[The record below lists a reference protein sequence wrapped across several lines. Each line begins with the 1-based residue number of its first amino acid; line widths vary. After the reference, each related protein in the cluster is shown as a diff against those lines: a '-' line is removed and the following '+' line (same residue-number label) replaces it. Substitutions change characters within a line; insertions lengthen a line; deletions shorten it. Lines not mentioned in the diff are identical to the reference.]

1 MKPELRRFGTSQSPV
16 VVIDGFSGD
25 ARAVVETAAALAPFP
40 SSAGTYYPGLRRI
53 LSERDLDAWHYVETL
68 LHAAAPFLGGAF
80 DFVRFDLLEASFSM
94 VTAPPETLA
103 PAQRAPH
110 FDFADPDYVAILHYL
125 ADTPGTAFYRQCLTG
140 IETITEANREAFI
153 AAASHESGS
162 LTGYINGSN
171 GHFEQIGMVEGDMDR
186 LAIYQG
192 RLLHSGLI
200 PEGMD
205 FSADPRRG
213 RLTANLFVKGYR
225 A

>member
-1 MKPELRRFGTSQSPV
+1 MKPELRHFGTSQSPV

-25 ARAVVETAAALAPFP
+25 ARAVIEVAAALAPFP
-40 SSAGTYYPGLRRI
+40 SSAGTYYPGLRRV
-53 LSERDLDAWHYVETL
+53 LSEADDAGWAYVRRTL
-68 LHAAAPFLGGAF
+68 EAAAPFLGGAF
-80 DFVRFDLLEASFSM
+80 AFKRFDLLEASFSM
-94 VTAPPETLA
+94 VTALPETLA

-110 FDFADPDYVAILHYL
+110 FDSADPDYVAILHYL
-125 ADTPGTAFYRQCLTG
+125 ADTPGTAFYRQRSTG
-140 IETITEANREAFI
+140 IEAIAEANRDVFVATARRENPAL
-153 AAASHESGS
+153 SGY
-162 LTGYINGSN
+162 TNGSN
-171 GHFEQIGMVEGDMDR
+171 DHFEQIGAVEGHADR

-200 PEGMD
+200 PEGLD

>member
-25 ARAVVETAAALAPFP
+25 AQAVIDVAAALAPFP

-53 LSERDLDAWHYVETL
+53 LSERNLDAWHYVERL
-68 LHAAAPFLGGAF
+68 LDTVAPFLGGAF

-94 VTAPPETLA
+94 VTAPPETLG

-110 FDFADPDYVAILHYL
+110 FDSADPDYVAILHYL
-125 ADTPGTAFYRQCLTG
+125 ADTPGTAFYRQRSTG
-140 IETITEANREAFI
+140 IEAITEANRDAFV
-153 AAASHESGS
+153 AAARRESPA
-162 LTGYINGSN
+162 LTGYTNGSN
-171 GHFEQIGMVEGDMDR
+171 DHFEQIGRVEGHADR

-200 PEGMD
+200 PEGFD